1 MNLPSNF
8 GEENCYQSLYS
19 IEKTYYM
26 KKGIYFLLLISFN
39 VYSQQVIDTL
49 QGTKQVLD
57 EVIVQSVRVKYSSP
71 ISHSNISKSEMS
83 SRNLGQDLP
92 VLLNFLPSVVTTS
105 DAGAGIGYTGI
116 RIRGVSPQSTN
127 ITINGI
133 PFNDPES
140 HGTYWVNLPDFVSS
154 VESLQVQRGVGTST
168 NGSGA
173 FGASINILTDAI
185 SESPYAQISNSVGS
199 FNTLKHTVKFSSG
212 KLNDSFELSGRLS
225 KIDSDGYIDRAYS
238 DLKSYFIQGAYIKG
252 NTLIKALTFGGH
264 EKTYQSWYGL
274 SLDELQDNRRQNPYT
289 YENEID
295 NYKQDHYQLHWNQKL
310 NEKWSTNLG
319 LNYTYGRGYFEQYRE
334 ADSVDTYGGIVDSDT
349 DQNGNLTGTT
359 DLIRRRWLDN
369 NFYVLNASTNYNSSK
384 LNLMFNTS
392 YSTYSGDHFGE
403 VIWARNF
410 SKSSSIRDRYYDGN
424 GKKTDFS
431 LFAKGSLILNN
442 AFEFYA
448 DFQLRNI
455 NYKTT
460 GYTSDLVN
468 MLLDESYS
476 FFNPKFGLSYKLSSQ
491 SMVYGSY
498 SRANR
503 EPSRS
508 DFESNENIKPEQLND
523 FEIGWRFRK
532 DGLRLNINTYYM
544 LYNEQLV
551 LTGELDDVGSPI
563 RTNSGSSYR
572 MGIEAEARI
581 KLSEFF
587 LMNTNITLS
596 SNKNKQTLSKF
607 DGKIVDFGKTN
618 ISFSP
623 DVIASNTIVFSPKDN
638 LDISFLSK
646 YVGKQYMGNI
656 DAVNSILDSYFVN
669 DLNLNYKINPNKT
682 FKEIIISGLINN
694 ILDKEYVSN
703 GYYYTYDDT
712 WSVPGQTK
720 TMDGAGY
727 YPQATRNFLI
737 GITLKF

>member
-1 MNLPSNF
+1 
-8 GEENCYQSLYS
+8 
-19 IEKTYYM
+19 M

-49 QGTKQVLD
+49 EGTKQVLD

-140 HGTYWVNLPDFVSS
+140 HGTFWVNLPDFTSS
-154 VESLQVQRGVGTST
+154 IESLQVQRGVGTST

-185 SESPYAQISNSVGS
+185 SKNPYAEISNSIGS
-199 FNTLKHTVKFSSG
+199 YNTLKHTVKFSTG
-212 KLNDSFELSGRLS
+212 QLNDSFELSGRLS

-238 DLKSYFIQGAYIKG
+238 DLKSYFIQGAYNKG

-264 EKTYQSWYGL
+264 EKTYQSWDGVSNDQL
-274 SLDELQDNRRQNPYT
+274 LENRRQNPLT

-369 NFYVLNASTNYNSSK
+369 NFYVLNASTNYNSSN

-410 SKSSSIRDRYYDGN
+410 SKGSSIRDRYYNGN

-587 LMNTNITLS
+587 LMNTNVTLS

-623 DVIASNTIVFSPKDN
+623 DFIASNTIVFSPKDN

-656 DAVNSILDSYFVN
+656 DADNSILDSYFVN

-694 ILDKEYVSN
+694 VLDKEYVSN

>member
-1 MNLPSNF
+1 
-8 GEENCYQSLYS
+8 
-19 IEKTYYM
+19 M

-140 HGTYWVNLPDFVSS
+140 HGTFWVNLPDFTSS
-154 VESLQVQRGVGTST
+154 IESLQVQRGVGTST

-185 SESPYAQISNSVGS
+185 SKNPYAEISNSIGS
-199 FNTLKHTVKFSSG
+199 YNTLKHTVKFSTG
-212 KLNDSFELSGRLS
+212 QLNDSFELSGRLS

-264 EKTYQSWYGL
+264 EKTYQSWDGVSNDQL
-274 SLDELQDNRRQNPYT
+274 LENRRQNPLT

-369 NFYVLNASTNYNSSK
+369 NFYVLNASTNYNSSN

-410 SKSSSIRDRYYDGN
+410 SKGSSIRDRYYNGN

-476 FFNPKFGLSYKLSSQ
+476 FFNPKFGLSYKLSPQ

-508 DFESNENIKPEQLND
+508 DFESNKNIKPEQLND

-587 LMNTNITLS
+587 LMNTNVTLS

-623 DVIASNTIVFSPKDN
+623 DFIASNTIVFSPKN
-638 LDISFLSK
+638 NFDISFLSK

>member
-1 MNLPSNF
+1 
-8 GEENCYQSLYS
+8 
-19 IEKTYYM
+19 M

-39 VYSQQVIDTL
+39 IYSQQIIDSL

-140 HGTYWVNLPDFVSS
+140 HGTFWVNLPDFTSS
-154 VESLQVQRGVGTST
+154 IESLQVQRGVGTST

-185 SESPYAQISNSVGS
+185 SKNPYAQISNSIGS
-199 FNTLKHTVKFSSG
+199 YNTLKHTVKFSTG
-212 KLNDSFELSGRLS
+212 QLNDSFELSGRLS

-264 EKTYQSWYGL
+264 EKTYQSWDGVSNDQL
-274 SLDELQDNRRQNPYT
+274 LENRRQNPLT

-392 YSTYSGDHFGE
+392 YSTYSGDQFGE

-410 SKSSSIRDRYYDGN
+410 SKGSSIRDRYYNGN

-448 DFQLRNI
+448 DFQLRNV

-532 DGLRLNINTYYM
+532 DGLSLNINTYYM

-587 LMNTNITLS
+587 LMNTNVTLS

-623 DVIASNTIVFSPKDN
+623 DFIASNTIVFSPKDN

-656 DAVNSILDSYFVN
+656 DADNSILDSYFVN